1 MITFDGFIDT
11 YYAYDFQ
18 APKNNERVYTTQPQ
32 RHNEPSIN
40 LIMGALSFEKNKF
53 RGRLALQAGN
63 SVEANYANE
72 ANPDLGYIQEGYIG
86 YQLGEKT
93 WIDAG
98 IYLGHI
104 GMESWISKYN
114 YTYSRSLMLDN
125 VPYYATGVRIQHTID
140 SKNYLEVHFLN
151 GWQNISETNSGKS
164 IGFQWK
170 HKISDVTTFTY
181 NNFFGDENVVTGYK
195 ARFRTYHDFILE
207 TRLNETWQVQ
217 GSIDIGSQTQ
227 QENDGTDLWGAAA
240 VSFRQKLAENHFLAY
255 RGEYY
260 LDPHQAN
267 VGTGTP
273 NGYQIIAASMNY
285 DVHFPYGVL
294 WRNEVRG
301 FYSKDKIYPVGKTH
315 TGHIDS
321 YVVTSLGVSF

>member
-1 MITFDGFIDT
+1 MMLFDAFVDT
-11 YYAYDFQ
+11 YYAYDFN

-40 LIMGALSFEKNKF
+40 LIMGSMSYEQSKF
-53 RGRLALQAGN
+53 RARLALQAGN
-63 SVEANYANE
+63 SVEANYAAE
-72 ANPDLGYIQEGYIG
+72 ANPDLGYIQEAYAG
-86 YQLGEKT
+86 YQIGEKT

-140 SKNYLEVHFLN
+140 NKNYFELHLLN

-164 IGFQWK
+164 VGMQYK
-170 HKISDVTTFTY
+170 RKLSDVTIFTY
-181 NNFFGDENVVTGYK
+181 NNFFGDENVVAGYK
-195 ARFRTYHDFILE
+195 PRFRTYHDFILE

-217 GSIDIGSQTQ
+217 GSIDVGTQTQ

-255 RGEYY
+255 RAEAY
-260 LDPHQAN
+260 LDPHEAN

-273 NGYQIIAASMNY
+273 NGYQVVAASVNY
-285 DVHFPYGVL
+285 DWHLPHNVL
-294 WRNEVRG
+294 WRNEIRG
-301 FYSKDKIYPVGKTH
+301 FHSKDKIYPVGKNNV
-315 TGHIDS
+315 GYNDGFIA
-321 YVVTSLGVSF
+321 TSLALSF